1 MVRIMKTKN
10 VILSDVKPSEIRAYS
25 SKNRSFQYLPI
36 VEGKSPFEMTIER
49 NKSLSDNLMV
59 IGRIDNFKHSRDV
72 ISKLKIFNYDE
83 IIEACPKNTA
93 SAAAFAAFEA
103 EPEDIL
109 LITPSDQLII
119 ADGLYY
125 DVIENA
131 KTIAKN
137 GNLVFIGL
145 IQAKGNLI
153 MSHSNGKSD
162 NYPVKEELPLLE
174 NENKSNFDLKLVN
187 SGIYCFRAQ
196 DFLDEL
202 RELEPELFYSVK
214 KAHLK
219 KSGGF
224 VNEILNEL
232 IPEKS
237 LECVILSRSKKVKV
251 LPAEFNWYYDL
262 NTIKKLKFELNR
274 QVN

>member
-1 MVRIMKTKN
+1 MKTKN
-10 VILSDVKPSEIRAYS
+10 VILSDVKASRIGAHS
-25 SKNRSFQYLPI
+25 SKIKSFQYQPI
-36 VEGKSPFEMTIER
+36 MEGKSPFEMTIER
-49 NKSLSDNLMV
+49 NKTLSDNLMV

-72 ISKLKIFNYDE
+72 FSKLKIFKYDE

-93 SAAAFAAFEA
+93 SAAAFAAFES
-103 EPEDIL
+103 EPDDIL

-119 ADGLYY
+119 ADKHYH

-131 KTIAKN
+131 KEIAKN
-137 GNLVFIGL
+137 GNLVIIGL
-145 IQAKGNLI
+145 IQSKGDLVSNLYRK
-153 MSHSNGKSD
+153 NEKSLSLD
-162 NYPVKEELPLLE
+162 EGLGHVEREDKRNA
-174 NENKSNFDLKLVN
+174 DRKLVN

-202 RELEPELFYSVK
+202 KELEPELFQAVK
-214 KAHLK
+214 RAHFK

-237 LECVILSRSKKVKV
+237 LECVILSRSSKVKV
-251 LPAEFNWYYDL
+251 LPAEFNWYFDI
-262 NTIKKLKFELNR
+262 TTVKKLKMQSISN
-274 QVN
+274 VN

>member
-1 MVRIMKTKN
+1 MKTKN
-10 VILSDVKPSEIRAYS
+10 VILSDVKASGFGAYS
-25 SKNRSFQYLPI
+25 SKIKSFQYQPI
-36 VEGKSPFEMTIER
+36 VEGKSPFEMTVER
-49 NKSLSDNLMV
+49 NKNLSDNLMV

-72 ISKLKIFNYDE
+72 FSKLKIFNYDE

-93 SAAAFAAFEA
+93 SAAAFAAFES
-103 EPEDIL
+103 EPDDIL

-119 ADGLYY
+119 ADKHYR

-131 KTIAKN
+131 KEIAKN
-137 GNLVFIGL
+137 GNLVIIGL
-145 IQAKGNLI
+145 IQSKGNLI
-153 MSHSNGKSD
+153 SDRYQSNEKPLSLD
-162 NYPVKEELPLLE
+162 EASNKEECIDTR
-174 NENKSNFDLKLVN
+174 NTDLKLVN

-202 RELEPELFYSVK
+202 KELEPELFQAVK
-214 KAHLK
+214 RAHFK

-237 LECVILSRSKKVKV
+237 LECVILSRSSKVKV
-251 LPAEFNWYYDL
+251 LPAEFNWYFDI
-262 NTIKKLKFELNR
+262 NTVKKLKMQSINNLN
-274 QVN
+274 

>member
-1 MVRIMKTKN
+1 MKIKN
-10 VILSDVKPSEIRAYS
+10 VILSDVKPTELWAYPGKIKS
-25 SKNRSFQYLPI
+25 FPFQYQPI

-72 ISKLKIFNYDE
+72 ISKLKIYKYDE
-83 IIEACPKNTA
+83 IIESCPKNTA
-93 SAAAFAAFEA
+93 SAAAFAAFESDS
-103 EPEDIL
+103 EDIL

-119 ADGLYY
+119 ADKLYY

-131 KTIAKN
+131 KEIAKN
-137 GNLVFIGL
+137 GYLVIIGL
-145 IQAKGNLI
+145 IQANDKKIFRQAGEN
-153 MSHSNGKSD
+153 SSS
-162 NYPVKEELPLLE
+162 VEEELNNQE
-174 NENKSNFDLKLVN
+174 YDNVHNTELKLVN

-202 RELEPELFYSVK
+202 KELEPELYYSVK

-219 KSGGF
+219 KSGSF
-224 VNEILNEL
+224 INEILNDL

-237 LECVILSRSKKVKV
+237 LECVILSRSIKAKV
-251 LPAEFNWYYDL
+251 LPAEFNWYFDT
-262 NTIKKLKFELNR
+262 NTVKKLNLESNR
-274 QVN
+274 AVD